1 MVDIDDPTAE
11 PATAVAPVATTPA
24 LRLVFSGDRVVLKDV
39 PLEVARTEVGRAV
52 PGPQDVRVDGDPRLS
67 RHHATFTFRAG
78 RVRVANHS
86 AHGTHVNDRR
96 LDVDEEADLEDG
108 DVLRLG
114 DTFFVLRSLPDNP
127 RDVPSRTLLGRAPS
141 MMQLRALI
149 DVVGPTRASVLLL
162 GETGAGKEVAARAL
176 HERSGRKGPFIAV
189 NCAAIPENLAESQL
203 FGHKAGA
210 FTGAQKDHAGFFREA
225 HGGTLFLD
233 ELGELPLSLQ
243 PKLLRV
249 LDEKQV
255 LAVGA
260 TTGAPVDVRV
270 VAATNRHIA
279 REVETG
285 AFRGDLFARIA
296 EITVSLPPLRARI
309 EDVPALLE
317 AALSSLQEGRV
328 KLSPQLVHALLLH
341 TWPFNVRELMK
352 IATELEVKAQG
363 RELLDI
369 DLLEGRVLGPGAA
382 DGGGLLPA
390 AAQTIPPA
398 SSASATLKVKRDDAP
413 APTREELEQLL
424 LAHKG
429 KVSDVARATGRS
441 RTQVYRW
448 LEEHRFDVEL
458 FRR

>member
-24 LRLVFSGDRVVLKDV
+24 LRLVFSGDRVVLKDL
-39 PLEVARTEVGRAV
+39 PLEAARTEVGRAV
-52 PGPQDVRVDGDPRLS
+52 PAPEDVRIEGDPRLS
-67 RHHATFTFRAG
+67 RHHATLTVRGG

-96 LDVDEEADLEDG
+96 LDVGEEADLEDG

-114 DTFFVLRSLPDNP
+114 DTFLVLRSLPDSP
-127 RDVPSRTLLGRAPS
+127 RDVPSRTLLGRAPA

-176 HERSGRKGPFIAV
+176 HERSGRKGPFVAV

-210 FTGAQKDHAGFFREA
+210 FTGAQKDHTGFFREA
-225 HGGTLFLD
+225 EGGTLFLD

-309 EDVPALLE
+309 EDVPMLLE
-317 AALSSLQEGRV
+317 AALSSLREGRV

-382 DGGGLLPA
+382 DGGSLLPA
-390 AAQTIPPA
+390 AHTIPPA
-398 SSASATLKVKRDDAP
+398 SSPRATLKPKKDDLP
-413 APTREELEQLL
+413 APTRDELEQLL

-448 LEEHRFDVEL
+448 LEEHRFDVEV